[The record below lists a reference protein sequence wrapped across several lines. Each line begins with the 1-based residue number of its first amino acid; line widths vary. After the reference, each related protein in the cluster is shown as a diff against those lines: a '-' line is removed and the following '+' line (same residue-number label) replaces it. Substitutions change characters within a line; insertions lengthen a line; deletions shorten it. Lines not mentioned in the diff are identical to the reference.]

1 MSKPP
6 RQRPGA
12 TSDVSRRLQP
22 NVEGLMPTTTPPLP
36 EHAPAGSPTPA
47 TEPAENPPANPAWQ
61 DVKESFSTRI
71 PRSTL
76 AAAKAAVMATAGQPG
91 GCRSLAD
98 LITQAVNSKV
108 GELQQEFNDGRPFP
122 NPETF
127 RTGRP
132 LGT

>member
-1 MSKPP
+1 MTKPS

-12 TSDVSRRLQP
+12 TSDVGHRRLQP
-22 NVEGLMPTTTPPLP
+22 NVEGLMPGSAAATPAAAPTPP
-36 EHAPAGSPTPA
+36 APV
-47 TEPAENPPANPAWQ
+47 ED
-61 DVKESFSTRI
+61 DVKESFSTRV

-76 AAAKAAVMATAGQPG
+76 AAARAAVMATAGQPD

-108 GELQQEFNDGRPFP
+108 AELQRDFNDGQPFP
-122 NPETF
+122 DPGAF

-132 LGT
+132 LGS

>member
-1 MSKPP
+1 MTKPA

-12 TSDVSRRLQP
+12 TSDVGRRLQP
-22 NVEGLMPTTTPPLP
+22 SVEGLMPGASPTTPT
-36 EHAPAGSPTPA
+36 APAVQPSTAPSDA
-47 TEPAENPPANPAWQ
+47 TGRTEE

-76 AAAKAAVMATAGQPG
+76 AAAKAAVMATAGQPE
-91 GCRSLAD
+91 GCRSLAE

-108 GELQQEFNDGRPFP
+108 AELERRFNDGQPFP
-122 NPETF
+122 HPGAF

-132 LGT
+132 IGS

>member
-1 MSKPP
+1 MTKPA
-6 RQRPGA
+6 RQRPSA
-12 TSDVSRRLQP
+12 TSDVGRRLQP
-22 NVEGLMPTTTPPLP
+22 SVEGLMPGASPTTPTDPPVQPSAAL
-36 EHAPAGSPTPA
+36 STTPA
-47 TEPAENPPANPAWQ
+47 DQEE
-61 DVKESFSTRI
+61 DVKESFSTRV

-108 GELQQEFNDGRPFP
+108 AELERQFNDGRPFP
-122 NPETF
+122 HPGAF

-132 LGT
+132 LGS

>member
-1 MSKPP
+1 MTKPS

-12 TSDVSRRLQP
+12 TSDVGHRRLQP
-22 NVEGLMPTTTPPLP
+22 NVEGLMPGSTATTPAA
-36 EHAPAGSPTPA
+36 APMPPSPA
-47 TEPAENPPANPAWQ
+47 QIVPPVEE
-61 DVKESFSTRI
+61 DVKESFSTRV

-76 AAAKAAVMATAGQPG
+76 AAARAAVMATAGQPG

-108 GELQQEFNDGRPFP
+108 AELQRDFNDGQPFP
-122 NPETF
+122 DPGAF

-132 LGT
+132 LGS

>member
-1 MSKPP
+1 MTKPA

-12 TSDVSRRLQP
+12 TSDVGRRLQP
-22 NVEGLMPTTTPPLP
+22 AVEGLMPGADPTTP
-36 EHAPAGSPTPA
+36 A
-47 TEPAENPPANPAWQ
+47 EPAPSSGLAAEPRPTSER
-61 DVKESFSTRI
+61 DIKESFSTRV

-76 AAAKAAVMATAGQPG
+76 GAAKAAVMATAGQPG

-108 GELQQEFNDGRPFP
+108 AELEHQFNDGQPFP
-122 NPETF
+122 NPAAF

-132 LGT
+132 IGS

>member
-1 MSKPP
+1 MTKPT

-12 TSDVSRRLQP
+12 TSDVGRRLQP
-22 NVEGLMPTTTPPLP
+22 NVEGLMPGP
-36 EHAPAGSPTPA
+36 APAAPIAVVPVPA
-47 TEPAENPPANPAWQ
+47 AAVAPDRDE
-61 DVKESFSTRI
+61 DVKESFSTRV

-76 AAAKAAVMATAGQPG
+76 AAARAAVMATAGQPG

-108 GELQQEFNDGRPFP
+108 DELQRQFNDGRPFP
-122 NPETF
+122 DPGAF

-132 LGT
+132 LGS

>member
-1 MSKPP
+1 MTKPA

-12 TSDVSRRLQP
+12 TSDVGRRLQP
-22 NVEGLMPTTTPPLP
+22 SVEGLMPG
-36 EHAPAGSPTPA
+36 A
-47 TEPAENPPANPAWQ
+47 NPPAPPVQPSPAPRAPEDRTGE

-108 GELQQEFNDGRPFP
+108 AELEHQFNNGQPFP
-122 NPETF
+122 HPGAF

-132 LGT
+132 LGS

>member
-1 MSKPP
+1 MTKPT

-12 TSDVSRRLQP
+12 TSDVGRRLQP
-22 NVEGLMPTTTPPLP
+22 NVEGLMPGPAPTAPVATALP
-36 EHAPAGSPTPA
+36 RAAAVAPGRKH
-47 TEPAENPPANPAWQ
+47 E
-61 DVKESFSTRI
+61 DVKESFSTRV

-76 AAAKAAVMATAGQPG
+76 AAARAAVMATAGRPG

-108 GELQQEFNDGRPFP
+108 DDLQRQFNDGQPFP
-122 NPETF
+122 DPGAF

-132 LGT
+132 LGS